1 MPELWESDD
10 ESCTDY
16 DDMPEL
22 EYLYEL
28 GGLNVDTERFSF
40 NLAALNAEKKQ
51 EYLVY
56 GDIADDDPLIDYHH
70 VEVGKDEP
78 ETLRQAVDG
87 MLSNAMNTGI
97 LSEAGNAKLKELV

>member
-22 EYLYEL
+22 DDLYESGEL
-28 GGLNVDTERFSF
+28 HVETERFSF
-40 NLAALNAEKKQ
+40 NLAALNAEKQQ

-56 GDIADDDPLIDYHH
+56 GDTADD
-70 VEVGKDEP
+70 
-78 ETLRQAVDG
+78 TLSLTITMSRWAK
-87 MLSNAMNTGI
+87 MNRKH
-97 LSEAGNAKLKELV
+97 SAKLWMTCFRMR